1 MAGSSGVNL
10 GVYNTQFDF
19 VQNNSANLKSW
30 TFILQ
35 QDSKHSA
42 CGTKAF
48 ISEKNSSL
56 LDSPCFRP

>member
-1 MAGSSGVNL
+1 MAGSSRVNL

-35 QDSKHSA
+35 QDSKHLA

-56 LDSPCFRP
+56 LDWA